1 MKNRLLNH
9 IQFLRGLSVLLVFFY
24 HLKLNYFEYG
34 FLGVDIFFVISG
46 YVITSRIYDEFQKT
60 KRINILNFYLKRFQ
74 RIYPVLILVMSF
86 TLILI
91 IFFQPLDLF
100 LNNLNV
106 YFFSI
111 FGISNLYYLF
121 SKKNYFDTV
130 FDDPYAHTWSLGV
143 EEQFYIIFPVFL
155 YFILKN
161 FRNHNVINSVLI
173 LLIIISI
180 FFSFNFEYDRKLV
193 FYSPFF
199 RFWEFLIGSTIFFVS
214 KSIKFKNNLISIFIL
229 LMLMIFIVFYKN
241 SNLTNIIIIVTVLS
255 SLFILSYQNNHN
267 NISSFIIENKL
278 FVFFGN
284 ISYSFYLWHL
294 PLIYFYDL
302 YFLENF
308 FRVPILF
315 LSTFMLSCIS
325 YIFIENKFR
334 YLKINFN
341 LFLKICL
348 SSFIFIFSFLLINS
362 LIFKD
367 NNKIRNNIKK
377 TIYSMNYLE
386 NKINF
391 SERTDAMKIK
401 INGSPI
407 YINCSEASKSIKLN
421 ADNLNTNCLKKGKNN
436 NRIFYI
442 EGNSHTANFVPMFN
456 QLNLDDTIYYN
467 YKSGSLININYKKI
481 NELKKSYEEIIYTTN
496 INNSK
501 ILDRLK
507 KIQHKFDNDIK
518 ILILGTPPYI
528 TEGLKPLKCFIKNIN
543 CKFDTSKDKKDRK
556 LADLN
561 IKINALINDNSKF
574 LYFDPYLSICPK
586 DTCYVFN
593 VDKNLITHRD
603 ESHLTVE
610 GSIMM
615 KNEFS
620 SFYNLKLR

>member
-1 MKNRLLNH
+1 M
-9 IQFLRGLSVLLVFFY
+9 
-24 HLKLNYFEYG
+24 
-34 FLGVDIFFVISG
+34 
-46 YVITSRIYDEFQKT
+46 
-60 KRINILNFYLKRFQ
+60 
-74 RIYPVLILVMSF
+74 
-86 TLILI
+86 
-91 IFFQPLDLF
+91 
-100 LNNLNV
+100 
-106 YFFSI
+106 
-111 FGISNLYYLF
+111 
-121 SKKNYFDTV
+121 
-130 FDDPYAHTWSLGV
+130 
-143 EEQFYIIFPVFL
+143 
-155 YFILKN
+155 
-161 FRNHNVINSVLI
+161 
-173 LLIIISI
+173 
-180 FFSFNFEYDRKLV
+180 
-193 FYSPFF
+193 
-199 RFWEFLIGSTIFFVS
+199 
-214 KSIKFKNNLISIFIL
+214 
-229 LMLMIFIVFYKN
+229 
-241 SNLTNIIIIVTVLS
+241 
-255 SLFILSYQNNHN
+255 
-267 NISSFIIENKL
+267 
-278 FVFFGN
+278 
-284 ISYSFYLWHL
+284 
-294 PLIYFYDL
+294 
-302 YFLENF
+302 ENF

-377 TIYSMNYLE
+377 TIYSINYLE

-528 TEGLKPLKCFIKNIN
+528 TEGLKPLKCFIKNI
-543 CKFDTSKDKKDRK
+543 
-556 LADLN
+556 L
-561 IKINALINDNSKF
+561 
-574 LYFDPYLSICPK
+574 
-586 DTCYVFN
+586 
-593 VDKNLITHRD
+593 
-603 ESHLTVE
+603 
-610 GSIMM
+610 
-615 KNEFS
+615 
-620 SFYNLKLR
+620 